1 MKALPFEI
9 LREMNTG
16 EVDERNHPILA
27 FKSVQTVNGYLDMI
41 TGSDEQTYQNSLLA
55 SSQQVLI
62 TEGFPTNEILTT
74 DRIKNPRNGQEFE
87 ITFVD
92 DVMEQGDH
100 LEVYCK
106 RWT

>member
-9 LREMNTG
+9 LHETDTG

-27 FKSVQTVNGYLDMI
+27 FKSFQTVNGYLDMI
-41 TGSDEQTYQNSLLA
+41 TGSDEQTYQNSLLD

-62 TEGFPTNEILTT
+62 TEGLPIKEILTT
-74 DRIKNPRNGQEFE
+74 DRIKNPRTGQEFE

-92 DVMEQGDH
+92 DIMEQGDH
-100 LEVYCK
+100 LEIYCK